1 MRSLGI
7 GKLDKI
13 GDKSFEDAKNAI
25 FQFSNSLSDL

>member
-13 GDKSFEDAKNAI
+13 GGESSENAKKNRFVNFEI
-25 FQFSNSLSDL
+25 R